1 MMPWALI
8 ALFALLGW
16 ALFGWQVY
24 RAGKRKRDI
33 TDLQKVNSVLQRAL
47 ENERK
52 LLNAQLELVKNTGR
66 ADAGTLNGALDRL
79 RKDGHSG

>member
-1 MMPWALI
+1 MPWALI